1 MSKKNKNRK
10 SAPTRGNY
18 YKANQKSYNIRNQN
32 SGTGSKKTRTDA
44 SGAGKNSSEA
54 KGDLNLVN
62 KLLRALFFGVLIFAI
77 MHFRDGGMVFSIMA
91 GCITFG
97 AVFTGELIDYK
108 LKNMKL

>member
-1 MSKKNKNRK
+1 M
-10 SAPTRGNY
+10 
-18 YKANQKSYNIRNQN
+18 
-32 SGTGSKKTRTDA
+32 
-44 SGAGKNSSEA
+44 
-54 KGDLNLVN
+54 N